1 MKNEIGMFYHG
12 EERKVIK
19 KQKSLI
25 WNNKYR
31 QVFIIK
37 ETDWWEVKEKDR
49 NTIKKELGD
58 KIMFESY
65 EKITKRAKIIL

>member
-1 MKNEIGMFYHG
+1 M
-12 EERKVIK
+12 
-19 KQKSLI
+19 
-25 WNNKYR
+25 
-31 QVFIIK
+31 K

-65 EKITKRAKIIL
+65 EKITKRAKIILQKRKCFAKKNLRKKFCKTQKNANQS

>member
-1 MKNEIGMFYHG
+1 M
-12 EERKVIK
+12 
-19 KQKSLI
+19 
-25 WNNKYR
+25 
-31 QVFIIK
+31 K